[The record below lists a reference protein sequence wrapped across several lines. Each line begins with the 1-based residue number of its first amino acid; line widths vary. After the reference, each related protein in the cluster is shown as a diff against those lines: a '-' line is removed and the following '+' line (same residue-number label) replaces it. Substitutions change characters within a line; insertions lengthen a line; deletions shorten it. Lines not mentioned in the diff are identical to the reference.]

1 MAISSVR
8 DVMPPRGFDAQDSL
22 ADQQRTRTAEQADYR
37 HVLSRQAREEE
48 AAEHRVVGTAYR
60 PPGMGRWV
68 DRSV

>member
-1 MAISSVR
+1 MAITSVR

-22 ADQQRTRTAEQADYR
+22 ADQQRARTAEQAAYR
-37 HVLSRQAREEE
+37 HVLSQQAREEE
-48 AAEHRVVGTAYR
+48 TAEHRVVGTAYR

>member
-22 ADQQRTRTAEQADYR
+22 TDQQRARTAEQAAYR
-37 HVLSRQAREEE
+37 RVLLQQAREEE
-48 AAEHRVVGTAYR
+48 SVEHRVVGTAYR